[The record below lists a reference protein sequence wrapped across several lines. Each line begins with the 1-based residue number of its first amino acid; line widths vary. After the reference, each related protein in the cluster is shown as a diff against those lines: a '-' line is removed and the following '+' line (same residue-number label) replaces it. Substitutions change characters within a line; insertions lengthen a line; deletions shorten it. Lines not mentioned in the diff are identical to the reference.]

1 MKPSHS
7 EFNPYFKQ
15 YIDLVP
21 TENLLLE
28 LEENHIKTQKILASI
43 GEELGDYK
51 YEEGKWTI
59 KDLFVHL
66 MDCERIF
73 NYRALC
79 LSRGEKQELPGF
91 DENEYALNVDT
102 SKMKIADIAK
112 EFQLVRNLTIALYRN
127 FDEKALSNK
136 GVVGGGKL
144 NVNAIGYII
153 CGHELHH
160 INVLQEKYL
169 KSKEVVL

>member
-7 EFNPYFKQ
+7 EFNEYFKR
-15 YIDLVP
+15 YVDLVP
-21 TENLLLE
+21 TENLLTE
-28 LEENHIKTQKILASI
+28 LKENHIETQKILSSI
-43 GEELGDYK
+43 DEELATYK
-51 YEEGKWTI
+51 YEKDKWTI

-91 DENEYALNVDT
+91 DQDEYALNVDT
-102 SKMKIADIAK
+102 TKMKIVDIAK
-112 EFQLVRNLTIALYRN
+112 EFQLVRNSTIMLYNN
-127 FDEKALSNK
+127 FDEKVLSNK

-144 NVNAIGYII
+144 NVNAIGFII
-153 CGHELHH
+153 CGHEIHH
-160 INVLQEKYL
+160 INVLKEKYL
-169 KSKEVVL
+169 KSKKVVQ